1 MDKLPI
7 SVNPVAAGWRSVL
20 TELSLAIVVPVFNEE
35 AVLPEWI
42 VKAQQW
48 GADELIVV
56 DGGSTDH
63 TCRLLADS
71 HIRWISSILGR
82 AAQMNA
88 GFQECKSDIILF
100 IHSDTIINSSHLL
113 AVKQAMQDKSVV
125 GGRFDVRLSGDGF
138 AFRVIAYFINLR
150 SRLSGIST
158 GDQCQFVRRS
168 VFERMGGFPEQ
179 ALMEDIE
186 FSKRLKRYGKIACLR
201 QKVVTSSRRW
211 ESHGIIR
218 TVLLMWKLRFLYW
231 LGVSPEKLAQAY
243 RQAR

>member
-1 MDKLPI
+1 
-7 SVNPVAAGWRSVL
+7 VVGYRSIL
-20 TELSLAIVVPVFNEE
+20 QPESSIAIIVPVFNEE
-35 AVLPEWI
+35 RVLPELI
-42 VKAQQW
+42 ANLQQMD
-48 GADELIVV
+48 ANELIVV

-88 GFQECKSDIILF
+88 GLQECKSDILLF

-113 AVKQAMQDKSVV
+113 AVKQAMQDESVV
-125 GGRFDVRLSGDGF
+125 GGRFDVRLSGDWF
-138 AFRVIAYFINLR
+138 AFRVIAYFINMR

-186 FSKRLKRYGKIACLR
+186 FSKRLKRYGKLACLR
-201 QKVVTSSRRW
+201 QKVGTSSRRW
-211 ESHGIIR
+211 ERYGVMR
-218 TVLLMWKLRFLYW
+218 TVWLMWKLRFLYW